1 MKGLAIDFE
10 KANESPFSPCSIGL
24 AWVEN
29 GEITKRETRFI
40 RPKEM
45 RFGFHQTRVHGITE
59 ENVVD
64 APEFPEVIREFLPEL
79 SENILLAHNA
89 SVDVQVL
96 CSTMTVY
103 GLPIPDFS
111 YLCTLA
117 IARAAWPGSPAFD
130 LSTLANRFGMNCKHH
145 DAGEDAVACATIAI
159 VAARE
164 LKVTT
169 VSDLAKKLH
178 LEISRADRS
187 EADWLS
193 LRPILA
199 LETY

>member
-1 MKGLAIDFE
+1 
-10 KANESPFSPCSIGL
+10 
-24 AWVEN
+24 
-29 GEITKRETRFI
+29 
-40 RPKEM
+40 
-45 RFGFHQTRVHGITE
+45 
-59 ENVVD
+59 
-64 APEFPEVIREFLPEL
+64 
-79 SENILLAHNA
+79 
-89 SVDVQVL
+89 
-96 CSTMTVY
+96 MTVY